1 MIRRH
6 SEEEDS
12 YLKDFKQGVNCLLSV
27 ADHCLSS
34 ENYVNVIV
42 CDKQKRLQFLS
53 MDQAITHC
61 TKGIGRWEPACND
74 EGVEPDVVMASA
86 GEAPEKRTPHHLS
99 TSGGRVQGLWVTSTL
114 AAGITGNLPKTRLF
128 RHYGITSR

>member
-12 YLKDFKQGVNCLLSV
+12 FLKDFKQGVNCLLSV

-42 CDKQKRLQFLS
+42 CDEQKHLQIPQHGSGHHSL
-53 MDQAITHC
+53 H
-61 TKGIGRWEPACND
+61 KGNRQVG
-74 EGVEPDVVMASA
+74 
-86 GEAPEKRTPHHLS
+86 T
-99 TSGGRVQGLWVTSTL
+99 GLQ
-114 AAGITGNLPKTRLF
+114 
-128 RHYGITSR
+128 

>member
-12 YLKDFKQGVNCLLSV
+12 YLKDFKQGDICLLSV

-42 CDKQKRLQFLS
+42 CDKQSTFNSSAWIRPSLIAQRALL
-53 MDQAITHC
+53 
-61 TKGIGRWEPACND
+61 KGSFQYRALYLGEPH
-74 EGVEPDVVMASA
+74 PS
-86 GEAPEKRTPHHLS
+86 
-99 TSGGRVQGLWVTSTL
+99 
-114 AAGITGNLPKTRLF
+114 
-128 RHYGITSR
+128 